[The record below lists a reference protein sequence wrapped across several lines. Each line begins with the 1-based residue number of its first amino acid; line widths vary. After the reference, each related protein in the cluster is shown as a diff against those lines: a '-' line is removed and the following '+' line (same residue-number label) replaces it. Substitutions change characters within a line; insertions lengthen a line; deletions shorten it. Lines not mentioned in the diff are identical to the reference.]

1 MDSHYYGDYRNNE
14 NINKTKKTIT
24 RVWAMVIILIVISLS
39 TTAIYFMIDKHSVQL
54 NKNIGIIDVKIDDI
68 NNHLSK
74 QDEKLKNI
82 ENVQMNTMNKI
93 DSIENNLNSILYIT
107 GKESKIINKINRKT
121 DTIILFINR

>member
-82 ENVQMNTMNKI
+82 ENVQMNTIDKL

>member
-107 GKESKIINKINRKT
+107 GKESKIINKIDRKT